1 MRSLDEGN
9 LIIPFCLTFQL
20 LARIVKAQ
28 ASSATASS
36 TPTDSA
42 NSPDSHHSSSDP
54 SASYNSTSAS
64 ATSSANASCDF
75 SDSSIALVDYYLTS
89 LKLTGLIRNYLS
101 CEKNKISTT
110 TLVWAGIGLTVGIFA
125 LVFLT
130 VWLVQRG
137 SKKRADIPPSQVEPD
152 RRFEA
157 MRPDASL
164 AGPNPVR
171 NEKAQYR
178 RADEKHKQPQPGGK
192 VALHGPFAA
201 RVENAS
207 DVEGGRALPS
217 QMATIN
223 GSPMD
228 TTLRPRSLYPSNPSP
243 DQRHLNHQQPVR
255 SSLAYPAPAQ
265 PSPASVPPLP
275 STNTRQPKSA
285 MRQSVHSTR
294 SRRES
299 VASVHFGG
307 AGFAADSTTPPPLPP
322 LTTRPVM
329 PAPSDTFG
337 PTPPLAIRKSVAP
350 TVAIP
355 SYYESTGQA
364 GYNDE
369 AGQGGSA
376 ARQSPYK
383 HSVYWNSSNH
393 SSIPSLPP
401 YASPP
406 ISSSSERGRRPSAVT
421 AGSAG
426 PGSSGT
432 GGRRP
437 SAGRQGSEDRGG
449 MI

>member
-42 NSPDSHHSSSDP
+42 YSPDSHHSSSDP

-157 MRPDASL
+157 KRPDASL

-171 NEKAQYR
+171 NEKAQ
-178 RADEKHKQPQPGGK
+178 
-192 VALHGPFAA
+192 
-201 RVENAS
+201 
-207 DVEGGRALPS
+207 
-217 QMATIN
+217 
-223 GSPMD
+223 
-228 TTLRPRSLYPSNPSP
+228 
-243 DQRHLNHQQPVR
+243 
-255 SSLAYPAPAQ
+255 
-265 PSPASVPPLP
+265 
-275 STNTRQPKSA
+275 
-285 MRQSVHSTR
+285 
-294 SRRES
+294 
-299 VASVHFGG
+299 
-307 AGFAADSTTPPPLPP
+307 
-322 LTTRPVM
+322 
-329 PAPSDTFG
+329 
-337 PTPPLAIRKSVAP
+337 
-350 TVAIP
+350 
-355 SYYESTGQA
+355 
-364 GYNDE
+364 
-369 AGQGGSA
+369 
-376 ARQSPYK
+376 
-383 HSVYWNSSNH
+383 
-393 SSIPSLPP
+393 
-401 YASPP
+401 
-406 ISSSSERGRRPSAVT
+406 
-421 AGSAG
+421 
-426 PGSSGT
+426 
-432 GGRRP
+432 
-437 SAGRQGSEDRGG
+437 
-449 MI
+449 